1 MSGAQPGQPVQP
13 VQPAR
18 PVPAAPAGTVA
29 RSAAADG
36 LRRWWPDLAIGIG
49 VFAIATILELDS
61 WTGTQGLVRAAGL
74 LALPALAAGIAR
86 ARPDLSLAILWL
98 TLAIHAAVGVPIFVL
113 DMAVAVWVAFA
124 CARWGGPTTMAA
136 AAASIPIAVG
146 ILAVWGLGT
155 FDELTSS
162 LLPRL
167 YERFGILAALGWW
180 LAALA
185 ALALPWLLGFALR
198 KSDQSRRSTELQT
211 AAQDEATAATLLATA
226 AEDRALR
233 DREIA
238 DLRGAQARLARDVHD
253 VVGHSLAVILSQA
266 ESAQYLSSPDAVRDT
281 LANIATTARTSLG
294 DVRRVLDTTRD
305 GSAGSAAPPRPLDSL
320 VEQVRSAGN
329 DVRPRVIGTPQ
340 PLPPEL
346 ETVAYRVT
354 QEMLTNA
361 LRHGDRRAPVE
372 IEQLWGPDQLRIEV
386 RNRVAPSPPP
396 APGAQAGTSGPARP
410 GTGLAGMRARLDS
423 VGGHFDAHRRAEGPV
438 VTFTATAWLPVRAGA
453 P

>member
-1 MSGAQPGQPVQP
+1 MSGAQPGQQ
-13 VQPAR
+13 VQPAP
-18 PVPAAPAGTVA
+18 PVPAAPAGAVA
-29 RSAAADG
+29 RSAASDG
-36 LRRWWPDLAIGIG
+36 LRRWWPDLAVGIG
-49 VFAIATILELDS
+49 VFAIAAILELDS
-61 WTGTQGLVRAAGL
+61 WTGTRGLVRTAGL

-86 ARPDLSLAILWL
+86 ARPDVSLALLWL

-113 DMAVAVWVAFA
+113 DAAVAVWVAFA
-124 CARWGGPTTMAA
+124 CARWGGRTTMAA
-136 AAASIPIAVG
+136 AAASIPVAVG
-146 ILAVWGLGT
+146 ILAVWSLGT

-167 YERFGILAALGWW
+167 YERFGLLATLGWW
-180 LAALA
+180 LAAIA

-198 KSDQSRRSTELQT
+198 KSDQSRHSAELQT

-226 AEDRALR
+226 AEERALR

-266 ESAQYLSSPDAVRDT
+266 ESAQYLSSPDAVRET

-305 GSAGSAAPPRPLDSL
+305 GSAGSAGPPPRPLDSV

-346 ETVAYRVT
+346 ETVAFRVT

-372 IEQLWGPDQLRIEV
+372 IEQLWGRDQLRIEV
-386 RNRVAPSPPP
+386 RNRVVPPPSP

-410 GTGLAGMRARLDS
+410 GTGLAGMRARLES

-438 VTFTATAWLPVRAGA
+438 VTFTATAWLPVRASA
-453 P
+453 R